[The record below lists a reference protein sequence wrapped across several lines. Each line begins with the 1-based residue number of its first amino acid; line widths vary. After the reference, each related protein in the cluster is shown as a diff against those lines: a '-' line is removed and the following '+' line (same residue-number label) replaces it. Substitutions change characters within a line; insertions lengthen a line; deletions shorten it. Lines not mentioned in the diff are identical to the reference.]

1 MFNVPRYQREYTW
14 AKRDWENLFDDIS
27 DNDKGYFLG
36 SIIVI
41 DHGYNAEKGVT
52 QCELIDGQQRLT
64 TVSLLLAALYDQLS
78 KHKMMRGGRR

>member
-1 MFNVPRYQREYTW
+1 MINDVIKPTIGELFSTDSPLMFNVPRYQREYTW

-41 DHGYNAEKGVT
+41 DHGYNAEKG
-52 QCELIDGQQRLT
+52 LFII
-64 TVSLLLAALYDQLS
+64 
-78 KHKMMRGGRR
+78 GGVVGV